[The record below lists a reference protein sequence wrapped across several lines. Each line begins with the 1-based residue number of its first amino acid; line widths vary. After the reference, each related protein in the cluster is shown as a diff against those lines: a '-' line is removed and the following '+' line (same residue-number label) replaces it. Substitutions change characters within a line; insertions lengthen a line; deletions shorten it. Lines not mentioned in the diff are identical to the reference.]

1 MRRSGVPLTVM
12 MIDVDDF
19 KRVNDVHGHAE
30 GDRALRV
37 IARAL
42 MRVARA
48 SDIVCRYGGEEF
60 CIILAGTPL
69 EAAAQLAGRVR
80 DEIPAACVRED
91 IAGGARIT
99 VTVGLAVCPED
110 GVEADTLL
118 TAADRR
124 MYRGKGGG
132 RDRVVTS

>member
-1 MRRSGVPLTVM
+1 

-60 CIILAGTPL
+60 CIILAGTP
-69 EAAAQLAGRVR
+69 LAGRVR